1 MKYSDQLKDP
11 RWQRKKNGILDRD
24 KYTCQLCQA
33 TDKTLHVH
41 HKFYLPKLMAWEY
54 ADDCLL
60 TLCFECH
67 HKEGIAMQLFN
78 EAVRELLCAGF
89 IYAELLEQ
97 VNLFKHTK
105 R

>member
-1 MKYSDQLKDP
+1 MKTIAQIDI
-11 RWQRKKNGILDRD
+11 NGVVS
-24 KYTCQLCQA
+24 TPSP
-33 TDKTLHVH
+33 TE
-41 HKFYLPKLMAWEY
+41 F
-54 ADDCLL
+54 L